1 MSSDSPSPHQE
12 AGSSGLF
19 VRRGGR
25 TDGPVLVLL
34 HGGLGNGQVWH
45 AVEDL
50 LRERWPGGWLVPDL
64 PGHGQSPRL
73 TRYSYGR
80 MAADVAEAV
89 SGHLSQGVPVHVMG
103 HSLGGVV
110 ALTLASGW
118 FGIDVTTV
126 CAMGV
131 KPAWSAEDKAMM
143 AAVAA
148 APAPVF
154 ATRDDA
160 VGFVLAAA
168 AISDVV
174 TTDSPLCDSLV
185 IGDGDHWEAVTD
197 LSVLSVGAA
206 DLPGMIAACRAQEV
220 VLAAGE
226 HDPVCPP
233 AELAKAFPTVTVLA
247 GASHYPHLQTPEA
260 VWPLLDHVERS
271 APWPDTSRPGTGPLH
286 PGPDDGSPV
295 FPSHF

>member
-1 MSSDSPSPHQE
+1 MTMSLDDTSQHQE
-12 AGSSGLF
+12 AGSGGLF
-19 VRRGGR
+19 LRRGGR

-50 LRERWPGGWLVPDL
+50 LRERWPGSWLVPDL
-64 PGHGQSPRL
+64 PGHGRSPRL

-89 SGHLSQGVPVHVMG
+89 KGHLPQGAPVHVVG

-118 FGIDVTTV
+118 FGIDVAAV

-131 KPAWSAEDKAMM
+131 KPTWSAEDMELM

-160 VGFVLAAA
+160 VQFVLAVAA
-168 AISDVV
+168 MSDVV
-174 TTDSPLCDSLV
+174 TNESPLCDSLV
-185 IGDGDHWEAVTD
+185 VGDGERWEAVTD
-197 LSVLSVGAA
+197 PAVLAVGAA
-206 DLPGMIAACRAQEV
+206 DLPGLIAACRAQEV

-226 HDPVCPP
+226 HDPICPP
-233 AELAKAFPTVTVLA
+233 AELAKACPDVTVLA
-247 GASHYPHLQTPEA
+247 GASHYPHLENPET
-260 VWPLLDHVERS
+260 VWPLLDHMLQSALHLGPS
-271 APWPDTSRPGTGPLH
+271 AP
-286 PGPDDGSPV
+286 
-295 FPSHF
+295 